1 MPLTYVERIP
11 FVYPT
16 GQQDLHANFH
26 ADSTGIYF
34 ASRGKIFAYEADGTR
49 LATSDITLQNHP
61 ATANDRIWG
70 FTKTADGLWITLT
83 RDTGT
88 GFIGTL
94 RLFSETGTAMRTA
107 RVPDVITGI
116 NVVAQAFRAPKAL
129 VEVGGNYYIRVVRAV
144 SGNMRW
150 LRFDGN
156 LQVQTTDLVI
166 NNANPTSLS
175 DAASN
180 GYQNILVIQHNQ
192 DRVYGIRASDATI
205 VSNLQTDLEAR
216 NTDPFGAS
224 AYGNHLYVADL
235 GGYVYTYSGVPQ
247 RVISASSPD
256 GGAILTAFGLYSL
269 NAFAAKDFNQ
279 PRRRF

>member
-26 ADSTGIYF
+26 ADPTGIYF
-34 ASRGKIFAYEADGTR
+34 ASRGKVFAYEPNGDR
-49 LATSDITLQNHP
+49 LASSDIILQNHP
-61 ATANDRIWG
+61 NTANDRIWG
-70 FTKTADGLWITLT
+70 FTKTSDGNWATLT
-83 RDTGT
+83 RDAGTGIIGTIRLYSPTGT
-88 GFIGTL
+88 Q
-94 RLFSETGTAMRTA
+94 MRVA
-107 RVPDVITGI
+107 NVPDVVTGI
-116 NVVAQAFRAPKAL
+116 NTVSNAWRAPKAL
-129 VEVGGNYYIRVVRAV
+129 VEVSGFFYVRVVRDV

-150 LRFDGN
+150 VKFDST
-156 LQVQTTDLVI
+156 LDVQDDDLII

-180 GYQNILVIQHNQ
+180 GYQNILIVQHNQ
-192 DRVYGIRASDATI
+192 DIVYGIKASDATI

-224 AYGNHLYVADL
+224 AYGNYLYIADL
-235 GGYVYTYSGVPQ
+235 GGFVYTYSGVPQ
-247 RVISASSPD
+247 RVISASNAD

-269 NAFAAKDFNQ
+269 NAFAAREFNQ